1 MMKKSIAVI
10 GLSRFGLNLVES
22 FSKLNVDLIAVDQ
35 DKESV
40 RKAGEIITNVLV
52 CDSTDEEALKDA
64 GIQNV
69 DHAIVAIGQ
78 NDKANLS
85 VSIMT
90 ILKLKEIG
98 VKEITARADDLST
111 RDILTLIGADN
122 IVMPMQIA
130 SERIANK
137 VASKNVI
144 DYFNIKN
151 EFDVYEVRVSSLFE
165 PLLITELD
173 SRSKYKINILLIE
186 RNEKVITPNKDTI
199 IRPNDDI
206 FIFGSKKDIPKIT
219 NFFS

>member
-1 MMKKSIAVI
+1 MKKSIAVI